1 MADVI
6 MPKMSDAMEEG
17 KVIKWIKQP
26 GDTVEK
32 GEPIAEIET
41 DKANVEL
48 EAPDSGTL
56 TQITTQEGDSVP
68 IGTTIAV
75 IGPAEEMAGVK
86 KGAVAEAPPK
96 EEKTAPPEVEEEKKE
111 EAPPKPP
118 VAEERPAPP
127 REERIPPAIE
137 APPPPEGIMASP
149 LARKIA
155 RDAGVDLRQIKGT
168 GPAGRIV
175 EADVRKFIETG
186 GKPRPTEME
195 ERPASPPREEREAP
209 PAPARPT
216 LPTLTGGEITLN
228 NIWQTVGRRMTES
241 KQQAPH
247 FYVTLEVDMDEAIR
261 MREMLNSVRPEGKQ
275 ISINDIVVKACA
287 AVLVKHPTINASYIE
302 GNKIRIHDSVNIGIA
317 VALPDGLISPVVRN
331 CESKSL
337 TAISDEARDLI
348 QRTRSGEIRPEEYSG
363 ATFTVTNLGMYGVD
377 EFSAIIV
384 PPQAAILAVGAAIPQ
399 PTVVDGKVEI
409 KNRMKMTV
417 SADHRVV
424 DGARVA
430 EFMRDLKRT
439 LEQPITLLE

>member
-56 TQITTQEGDSVP
+56 TQITAQEGDSVP

-127 REERIPPAIE
+127 REERIPPALE

-186 GKPRPTEME
+186 GKPRP
-195 ERPASPPREEREAP
+195 
-209 PAPARPT
+209 
-216 LPTLTGGEITLN
+216 
-228 NIWQTVGRRMTES
+228 
-241 KQQAPH
+241 
-247 FYVTLEVDMDEAIR
+247 
-261 MREMLNSVRPEGKQ
+261 
-275 ISINDIVVKACA
+275 
-287 AVLVKHPTINASYIE
+287 
-302 GNKIRIHDSVNIGIA
+302 
-317 VALPDGLISPVVRN
+317 
-331 CESKSL
+331 
-337 TAISDEARDLI
+337 
-348 QRTRSGEIRPEEYSG
+348 
-363 ATFTVTNLGMYGVD
+363 
-377 EFSAIIV
+377 
-384 PPQAAILAVGAAIPQ
+384 
-399 PTVVDGKVEI
+399 
-409 KNRMKMTV
+409 
-417 SADHRVV
+417 
-424 DGARVA
+424 
-430 EFMRDLKRT
+430 
-439 LEQPITLLE
+439 